1 MASWLER
8 KIECRTRPPDPG
20 PGPIAAQPLFVLVS
34 GCCPLLLL
42 LLLLVVLG
50 SRLFL
55 PLVPA
60 GRCAAPAEYPSSA
73 PLFEAAGKGS
83 PRRRDRPRPSTGAP

>member
-1 MASWLER
+1 MASWLDR

-20 PGPIAAQPLFVLVS
+20 PGPIAAQTLRVLLR
-34 GCCPLLLL
+34 CCPLLLVL
-42 LLLLVVLG
+42 LLVLG

-60 GRCAAPAEYPSSA
+60 GRCAAPTEYPSSA
-73 PLFEAAGKGS
+73 PLFEAAGS
-83 PRRRDRPRPSTGAP
+83 VRRRDRPSTGAP